1 MSELIPCPLEEWK
14 DIKDFESLYQ
24 ISNYGR
30 VRRLGVHRISTR
42 YYKKGKYYP
51 TQIMTS
57 STSKRGYCCTQLFD
71 YKGSLDNKIKGAKTF
86 NMMNDIKTYEK
97 QLIAKLKEA
106 GLKITGSNPAS
117 YDKRLTEYDVE
128 INYKDETEEGYVCL
142 YVDDGELWV
151 NYELFSGMSG
161 NDPYEEFINDT
172 LPLEIKDFKKY
183 VG

>member
-1 MSELIPCPLEEWK
+1 MNLNEAKQELIEHGYIIEDTETLQDEYDSFDKNHAFPTKHEF
-14 DIKDFESLYQ
+14 D
-24 ISNYGR
+24 
-30 VRRLGVHRISTR
+30 VHRRIN
-42 YYKKGKYYP
+42 
-51 TQIMTS
+51 
-57 STSKRGYCCTQLFD
+57 
-71 YKGSLDNKIKGAKTF
+71 KGSLNNKIKSAKTF

-128 INYKDETEEGYVCL
+128 INYKDEIEEGYVCL

-151 NYELFSGMSG
+151 NYELFSGISG
-161 NDPYEEFINDT
+161 NDPYEEFIEDT
-172 LPLEIKDFKKY
+172 LPMEINDFKRK